1 MINMSVVPEAPLA
14 AEAGLAYCAIAM
26 CTDYDSWKDDED
38 SVTVDMV
45 MEVMRKNAANVKQL
59 WLAAIPAIATSAT
72 SAAIEQ
78 KATLASSNI
87 MGH

>member
-1 MINMSVVPEAPLA
+1 
-14 AEAGLAYCAIAM
+14 
-26 CTDYDSWKDDED
+26 
-38 SVTVDMV
+38 MV